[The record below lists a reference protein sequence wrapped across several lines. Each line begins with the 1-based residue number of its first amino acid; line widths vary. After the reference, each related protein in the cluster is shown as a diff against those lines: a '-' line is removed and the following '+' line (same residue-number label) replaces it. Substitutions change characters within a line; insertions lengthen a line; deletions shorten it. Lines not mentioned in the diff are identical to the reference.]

1 MHVNVVYINLQLWSV
16 HFRLHFNSIKKEE
29 NIEILSVLQT
39 MSFVHT
45 SMGQTLS
52 FELAQ
57 VLASEARIL
66 KERLKLVRNVLG
78 FGSRNLG
85 NVLFY
90 CL

>member
-1 MHVNVVYINLQLWSV
+1 
-16 HFRLHFNSIKKEE
+16 
-29 NIEILSVLQT
+29 